1 MIEYLDGR
9 GCVECGE
16 NDLRVLDFDHVR
28 GKKEG
33 NISVM
38 VGYGVSWER
47 IGAELAKCEIRCANC
62 HRKSTAAQF
71 GWWQTRAGT

>member
-1 MIEYLDGR
+1 MIEYLEGR
-9 GCVECGE
+9 GCIECGE
-16 NDLRVLDFDHVR
+16 NDLRVLDLDHVR

-38 VGYGVSWER
+38 VGYGVSWAR
-47 IGAELAKCEIRCANC
+47 ISAELAKCEIRCANC
-62 HRKSTAAQF
+62 HRKRTAAQF